1 MNAVPRREDRPKPAS
16 DAPSRAASRAVNI
29 TIEIPGV
36 ILGVIE
42 ASQTRVAPA
51 DAELAS
57 EMDATCERMRR
68 ESSMQ
73 QVAELASIHAVRAM
87 FRAWG
92 VDPARYRPSAEA
104 LLRRVVQGKGLYRVS
119 NVVDINNLG
128 SIETAWPYG
137 SYDRAAIALPVALR
151 LGRVG
156 EKYEGIGK
164 QTWHLEGR
172 PILADGHGPFGSPIS
187 DSTRTMIT
195 EAARAVFTVI
205 FAPASSEAGA
215 VERAIERHARRLE
228 RYAGATIQKTAVLT

>member
-87 FRAWG
+87 FRA
-92 VDPARYRPSAEA
+92 
-104 LLRRVVQGKGLYRVS
+104 
-119 NVVDINNLG
+119 
-128 SIETAWPYG
+128 
-137 SYDRAAIALPVALR
+137 
-151 LGRVG
+151 
-156 EKYEGIGK
+156 
-164 QTWHLEGR
+164 
-172 PILADGHGPFGSPIS
+172 
-187 DSTRTMIT
+187 
-195 EAARAVFTVI
+195 
-205 FAPASSEAGA
+205 
-215 VERAIERHARRLE
+215 
-228 RYAGATIQKTAVLT
+228 

>member
-1 MNAVPRREDRPKPAS
+1 M
-16 DAPSRAASRAVNI
+16 NI

-42 ASQTRVAPA
+42 ANQTRVAPA
-51 DAELAS
+51 DGELAS
-57 EMDATCERMRR
+57 EMDAICERMRR
-68 ESSMQ
+68 ELSVQ
-73 QVAELASIHAVRAM
+73 QVAELAPIRAVRVM

-128 SIETAWPYG
+128 SVETGWPYG
-137 SYDRAAIALPVALR
+137 SYNRAAIALPVAMR
-151 LGRVG
+151 LGRLG

-172 PILADGHGPFGSPIS
+172 PVLADCHGPFGSPIS

-195 EAARAVFTVI
+195 EAARTVFTVI

-228 RYAGATIQKTAVLT
+228 QYAGATIQETAVLA

>member
-57 EMDATCERMRR
+57 EMDAACQRMRR
-68 ESSMQ
+68 ELSMQ
-73 QVAELASIHAVRAM
+73 QVAELAPVHAVRAV
-87 FRAWG
+87 FRGWG
-92 VDPARYRPSAEA
+92 VEPARYRPSAEA

-137 SYDRAAIALPVALR
+137 SYDPAANALPPALR
-151 LGRVG
+151 PWPGGGKKQGIRQQNSHP
-156 EKYEGIGK
+156 EGPPTLC
-164 QTWHLEGR
+164 QFPW
-172 PILADGHGPFGSPIS
+172 
-187 DSTRTMIT
+187 
-195 EAARAVFTVI
+195 
-205 FAPASSEAGA
+205 
-215 VERAIERHARRLE
+215 
-228 RYAGATIQKTAVLT
+228 